1 MEKIEAIK
9 EAISF
14 IKETWMSKSQTVW
27 EGTANEFVGA
37 TLDQAVTIEDVQAIV
52 EAFKTGEWTPIENID
67 GDIQR
72 GHLVKVRIWR

>member
-1 MEKIEAIK
+1 MEKVEAIK

-14 IKETWMSKSQTVW
+14 IRETWIGKGQPIW

-37 TLDQAVTIEDVQAIV
+37 TLGGSVTVADVQAIV

-72 GHLVKVRIWR
+72 GHLVMVRIWR